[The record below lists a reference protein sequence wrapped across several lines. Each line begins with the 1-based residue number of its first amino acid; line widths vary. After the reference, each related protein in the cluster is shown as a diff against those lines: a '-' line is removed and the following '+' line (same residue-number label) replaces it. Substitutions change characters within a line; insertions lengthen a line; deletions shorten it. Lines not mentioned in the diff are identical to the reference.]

1 MNMEEK
7 NERVIIGM
15 GSNWRRKASMARA
28 KSLMRQWFREVKFSH
43 EAYTEPIGIKSGQF
57 LNCLALIHWT
67 GGVFNLERE
76 LKDIEI
82 LSGDSEAKR
91 SKNIVVMDL
100 DILLYGTEKMH
111 AADWERPY
119 VEEMMK
125 DLE

>member
-1 MNMEEK
+1 MVSRSEVQP
-7 NERVIIGM
+7 R
-15 GSNWRRKASMARA
+15 
-28 KSLMRQWFREVKFSH
+28 SLHR
-43 EAYTEPIGIKSGQF
+43 TQF

>member
-1 MNMEEK
+1 MEE
-7 NERVIIGM
+7 EIVRVIIGM
-15 GSNWRRKASMARA
+15 GSNWRRKASMAEA
-28 KSLMRQWFREVKFSH
+28 KRLMRQWFRDVKFSH
-43 EAYTEPIGIKSGQF
+43 EAYTDPIGIKSGQF
-57 LNCLALIHWT
+57 LNCLALIHWRD
-67 GGVFNLERE
+67 GVANLGRE

-82 LSGDSEAKR
+82 LCGNNDALRSE
-91 SKNIVVMDL
+91 NIVVMDL